1 MDSVLPPF
9 DPVYASGTVHPSIPP
24 ELVDTISMY
33 RRVLS
38 SKGRSY
44 GFLGPSGYPGYD
56 QQTSDPGYA
65 PYYQY
70 PLLPGLPE
78 YSQVDEAKQG
88 SLPIPEKARFFV
100 IKSYVEE
107 DVHKVKTACS

>member
-44 GFLGPSGYPGYD
+44 GFLGPSSYPGYD
-56 QQTSDPGYA
+56 QQTSDHGYA